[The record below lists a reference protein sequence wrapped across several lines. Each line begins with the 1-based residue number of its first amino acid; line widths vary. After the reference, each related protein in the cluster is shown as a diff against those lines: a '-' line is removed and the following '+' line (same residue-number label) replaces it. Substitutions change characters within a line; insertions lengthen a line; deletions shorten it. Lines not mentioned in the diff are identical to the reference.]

1 MRVVV
6 VVVLL
11 VGCFFSEAVSVYLS
25 NVRSNTFECKV
36 MLERFFLPNLLSPP
50 SPLTGNFEIELFKSI
65 EDCLSRLA
73 RSGGHISS
81 SSAKASSSTSGS
93 GFTCRLQKLKRE
105 FSFKKNFVVLNN
117 Q

>member
-1 MRVVV
+1 MRVV

-11 VGCFFSEAVSVYLS
+11 VVVVFLEAVSVYLS
-25 NVRSNTFECKV
+25 KVRSNTFECKV
-36 MLERFFLPNLLSPP
+36 MLERFFLPNLLRPP
-50 SPLTGNFEIELFKSI
+50 SPFTGNFEIELFKSI

-93 GFTCRLQKLKRE
+93 GFTRRLQK
-105 FSFKKNFVVLNN
+105 
-117 Q
+117 